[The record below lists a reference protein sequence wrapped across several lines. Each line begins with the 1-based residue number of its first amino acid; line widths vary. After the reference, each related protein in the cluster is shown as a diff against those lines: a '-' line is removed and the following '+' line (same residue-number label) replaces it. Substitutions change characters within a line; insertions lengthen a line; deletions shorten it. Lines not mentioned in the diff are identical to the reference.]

1 MSDNENNNRGRI
13 ILPLAYSSRTAFGS
27 SIITI
32 NGGMILDSNTRGI
45 IITQIMISNII
56 LKSIKDQF

>member
-27 SIITI
+27 ENITI
-32 NGGMILDSNTRGI
+32 NGGRLHDSNPREFLI
-45 IITQIMISNII
+45 IQKMISNII
-56 LKSIKDQF
+56 LKSIKNQF